1 MDWLYKISITC
12 FAASYLVVFGLEV
25 SRVFFQA
32 GLRKYIRIGF
42 AAAGLFAHTVY
53 LIAQGKLELDRT
65 GIWLSSWSGWCL
77 AAAWLLALAYI
88 WISFRQSKSVFGLF
102 LLPVVLILI
111 AVGVRLENGSAFSVD
126 RVKSIWNAVHGST
139 LLLGT
144 VIVALG
150 FVFGVVYLIQARRL
164 KRKIVASKLFR
175 LPSLEW
181 LQRSSEVSLIASTL
195 LLGGG
200 LISGI
205 ALNLVNQAA
214 KNEVSTGTIAW
225 SDPVVWSSGVLF
237 LWLLSAA
244 LFNMFYQPAR
254 QGRKVAYLVMTSFLF
269 LVLELG
275 IVWWVGHAVDD
286 PVADI
291 AQVSPVETIVPLEND
306 VCGTCFSQKLEEFC
320 LKAVLQASGRSSS
333 LFDGFPLAEV
343 RS

>member
-1 MDWLYKISITC
+1 MFFTFINVLSTQRKTTLDWLYKISITC

-32 GLRKYIRIGF
+32 GLRKYIRVGF
-42 AAAGLFAHTVY
+42 AAAGLFAHTIY
-53 LIAQGKLELDRT
+53 LVMQGKLEMDAT
-65 GIWLSSWSGWCL
+65 GIWLSSWSGWSL
-77 AAAWLLALAYI
+77 AAAWVLAMAYF
-88 WISFRQSKSVFGLF
+88 WISLRQSKSVIGLF

-111 AVGVRLENGSAFSVD
+111 AVGVQFDGAFSVG
-126 RVKSIWNAVHGST
+126 RVKSIWNMVHGST

-144 VIVALG
+144 AIVALG
-150 FVFGVVYLIQARRL
+150 FVFGVVYLIQASRL
-164 KRKIVASKLFR
+164 KRKIVASKLFS

-214 KNEVSTGTIAW
+214 NQEVSTGTIAW

-244 LFNMFYQPAR
+244 LFNMFYRPAR

-286 PVADI
+286 PASEIAKVTVADTRTMNS
-291 AQVSPVETIVPLEND
+291 QLDRPLM
-306 VCGTCFSQKLEEFC
+306 
-320 LKAVLQASGRSSS
+320 
-333 LFDGFPLAEV
+333 EV